1 MHSECIK
8 RNPFLF
14 HIKYTQRCAA
24 RANIA
29 HTPRVFFAHLGQLL
43 PTAAKNKQNKKKTHT
58 QKNPTNHR
66 VIQQTELKMAKT
78 ETFVRD

>member
-58 QKNPTNHR
+58 HKKT
-66 VIQQTELKMAKT
+66 QQITA
-78 ETFVRD
+78 